1 MGTADVLTLAGQFGP
16 MGLMVGYLVWRESKE
31 REAVRAKIE
40 KEHELAKEKIE
51 ADLEL
56 ARAMTLLTVTI
67 RGNG

>member
-1 MGTADVLTLAGQFGP
+1 
-16 MGLMVGYLVWRESKE
+16 MVGYLIWRESME
-31 REAVRAKIE
+31 RKDVRAKME

-67 RGNG
+67 RGHS